1 MNCIPSNISSVVQG
15 WYLQSN
21 IIATEREKII
31 KYAIG
36 LLRQLY
42 MIQSLV
48 IIPCGVTHFN
58 YFCVVVWEIC
68 NLCLIEFIAPLSE
81 RERRKRS
88 ELQETRISWFET
100 SNFTFKTFCDEVLDL
115 GIVIIFFWIIHI
127 YIISCQILQI
137 KVYITIS

>member
-1 MNCIPSNISSVVQG
+1 MNWIQSNISSLVQG
-15 WYLQSN
+15 WYVESSIN
-21 IIATEREKII
+21 ATERKNI

-88 ELQETRISWFET
+88 KIQKTRIFWFKP
-100 SNFTFKTFCDEVLDL
+100 SNFAFKIFCNM
-115 GIVIIFFWIIHI
+115 VILNC
-127 YIISCQILQI
+127 ISFMF
-137 KVYITIS
+137 S

>member
-1 MNCIPSNISSVVQG
+1 MSWIQSKTSSLVQG
-15 WYLQSN
+15 WYVESSIN
-21 IIATEREKII
+21 ATERKNI

-100 SNFTFKTFCDEVLDL
+100 SNFAFKTFCDEVFDL
-115 GIVIIFFWIIHI
+115 GIVIIF
-127 YIISCQILQI
+127 
-137 KVYITIS
+137 

>member
-1 MNCIPSNISSVVQG
+1 MNWIQSNISSLVQG
-15 WYLQSN
+15 WYVESSIN
-21 IIATEREKII
+21 ATERKNI

-100 SNFTFKTFCDEVLDL
+100 SNFAFKYICNDIFDL
-115 GIVIIFFWIIHI
+115 GIVMIFKVKI
-127 YIISCQILQI
+127 YDSF
-137 KVYITIS
+137 S